1 MATGFEASR
10 NRERRVCEVSVKQVD
25 FRIETRRFLPM
36 LGRVRSFPL
45 ILVLIAAFTAG
56 CGVDR
61 AEKAADD
68 NILIIGNGGEPKAL
82 DPGQVQSVG
91 DSNIMLALFEG
102 LVNYHISD
110 DNLDQPGVAQS
121 WDSNDDFTVWTFY
134 FRGGEHEGLPKM
146 EPAKWSNGDI
156 VKAGDFVFAYKRT
169 LSPKYASPYA
179 SMLYFLKN
187 AQEFNEGTIT
197 DFAEVGVKALDD
209 FTLECRLR
217 SPTAFFPGVVK
228 HQTWNP
234 VHPPTIEKFGD
245 FDDKYTAW
253 QRPGNH
259 VGNGPFQL
267 KSWRINDKVVVERN
281 PHYWGADKV
290 KLNEIWYIPAD
301 TYTEERMFRD
311 GSIHMTYIL
320 PPTLIDYYRKNYP
333 EYLREEPY
341 SGSYFYRCNINKPPL
356 DDPKVRRALTLAI
369 DREKIVKFVT
379 RGGQL
384 PATAFTPPIEGVYD
398 PPNAVRFDPVEARRL
413 LAESKYGTNLPKFE
427 LLINTSEQHRKI
439 AEAIQDMWR
448 KNLDLDPGTISI
460 NNQEWKVFQVTTFEK
475 KYEMARAG
483 WIADYVDPT
492 TFLDMWRT
500 GDSNNN
506 TNWGSDKYDSLLQK
520 AALEQDA
527 DQRLKILYQA
537 EEVLLEELPI
547 IPIYWYTRVYALHPR
562 VKNWHPLVLD
572 KHDYKQIYFGPAD

>member
-1 MATGFEASR
+1 M
-10 NRERRVCEVSVKQVD
+10 
-25 FRIETRRFLPM
+25 RFLT
-36 LGRVRSFPL
+36 L
-45 ILVLIAAFTAG
+45 IFAAILLCLTS
-56 CGVDR
+56 CRVDR
-61 AEKAADD
+61 SELAADAG
-68 NILIIGNGGEPKAL
+68 ILIIGNGAEPKAL

-110 DNLDQPGVAQS
+110 DNLNEPGVAQS
-121 WDSNDDFTVWTFY
+121 WEPNEDFTVWTFY
-134 FRGGEHEGLPKM
+134 LRGGEHEGLPQLP
-146 EPAKWSNGDI
+146 PAKWSNGDI
-156 VKAGDFVFAYKRT
+156 VTADHFVYAYRRT

-179 SMLYFLKN
+179 SMLYFLEN
-187 AQEFNEGTIT
+187 AQEFNEGTVT
-197 DFAEVGVKALDD
+197 DFAKVGVKALDE
-209 FTLECRLR
+209 FTLECRLK

-234 VHPPTIEKFGD
+234 IHPPTIETFGAI
-245 FDDKYTAW
+245 DDKYTEW

-281 PHYWGADKV
+281 PHYWDADTV
-290 KLNEIWYIPAD
+290 KLNEIWFIPAD

-311 GSIHMTYIL
+311 KSIHMTYVL
-320 PPTLIDYYRKNYP
+320 PPTLIDYYKENYP
-333 EYLREEPY
+333 EFLRVEPY

-356 DDPKVRRALTLAI
+356 DDPKVRKALALAI
-369 DREKIVKFVT
+369 DREKIVEFVT
-379 RGGQL
+379 RGGQM
-384 PATAFTPPIEGVYD
+384 PATAYTPPIEGAYD
-398 PPNAVRFDPVEARRL
+398 PPHALKFDPVEARRL

-448 KNLDLDPGTISI
+448 KNLNLDPDTISI
-460 NNQEWKVFQVTTFEK
+460 NNQEWKVFQVTVFEK
-475 KYEMARAG
+475 NYEMSRAG

-506 TNWGSDKYDSLLQK
+506 TNWASPTYDALLQQ
-520 AALEQDA
+520 AAL
-527 DQRLKILYQA
+527 DQEPKHRLETLHKA
-537 EEVLLEELPI
+537 EELLMEELPI
-547 IPIYWYTRVYALHPR
+547 IPIYWYTRVYAIHPR
-562 VKNWHPLVLD
+562 VQNWHPLVLD
-572 KHDYKQIYFGPAD
+572 KHDYKQIYFAPAN